1 MCPFFILSHD
11 AHIDLNTSKQFG
23 EIFTL
28 PIVVLI
34 SLMAQPRLQYALS
47 KDGLLPGIFSYV
59 DNQGNIWY
67 GTLISGILVV
77 LIASF
82 VPFEH
87 LNDMIS
93 AGILVAFCMTD
104 SSLIIMRHESPINEP
119 GKVERQIATF
129 NISALIFGISLT
141 HFHEYIIGN
150 LITVFSALRMI
161 TCLKQLYQ
169 CPQATL
175 FGGSIRAS
183 QYKGSVDMRVD
194 SYFKTP
200 MLPFFPCMGIFVNCY
215 LISQLEL
222 VGIALLL
229 GYLSAAAI
237 FYFCY
242 GMQHSVGANGG
253 WEEYDITPAQPQY
266 DITSAILRN
275 DDQLDSDNEQTHLTS
290 WAEPPPLFNQPN
302 KRKSSDKLL
311 NLPQL
316 A

>member
-1 MCPFFILSHD
+1 
-11 AHIDLNTSKQFG
+11 
-23 EIFTL
+23 
-28 PIVVLI
+28 
-34 SLMAQPRLQYALS
+34 MAQPRLQYALS

-59 DNQGNIWY
+59 DDHGNIWY

-77 LIASF
+77 IIASF

-104 SSLIIMRHESPINEP
+104 SSLIIMRHESDEP
-119 GKVERQIATF
+119 GKVERQVALF
-129 NISALIFGISLT
+129 NISALVFGISLT
-141 HFHEYIIGN
+141 HFYDYVVAN
-150 LITVFSALRMI
+150 LITAFSVLCMI
-161 TCLKQLYQ
+161 TCIKRLYQ

-200 MLPFFPCMGIFVNCY
+200 WLPFFPCLGIFVNCY

-222 VGIALLL
+222 IGIALLL

-242 GMQHSVGANGG
+242 GMHHSVGANGG
-253 WEEYDITPAQPQY
+253 WEQYDITP
-266 DITSAILRN
+266 TTTLLNSSATDDLNN
-275 DDQLDSDNEQTHLTS
+275 DGERIHLTS

-302 KRKSSDKLL
+302 RRKGDKVTK
-311 NLPQL
+311 NLPPF

>member
-1 MCPFFILSHD
+1 
-11 AHIDLNTSKQFG
+11 
-23 EIFTL
+23 
-28 PIVVLI
+28 
-34 SLMAQPRLQYALS
+34 MAQPRLQYALS
-47 KDGLLPGIFSYV
+47 KDGLLPSIFSHV
-59 DNQGNIWY
+59 DNHGNIWY

-77 LIASF
+77 VIASF

-104 SSLIIMRHESPINEP
+104 SSLLIMRHESPVNEP
-119 GKVERQIATF
+119 GKVERLVAWF
-129 NISALIFGISLT
+129 NISALVFGISLT
-141 HFHEYIIGN
+141 HFYEDIIGN
-150 LITVFSALRMI
+150 LISVFSALSLI
-161 TCLKQLYQ
+161 TCLKRLYQ

-222 VGIALLL
+222 IGIALLL
-229 GYLSAAAI
+229 GYLAAAAL
-237 FYFCY
+237 FYFSY
-242 GMQHSVGANGG
+242 GFHHSVGANGG
-253 WEEYDITPAQPQY
+253 WDQY
-266 DITSAILRN
+266 DVTPDAPSKDEF
-275 DDQLDSDNEQTHLTS
+275 DDNGEKAHLTS

-302 KRKSSDKLL
+302 QRKKDKLI
-311 NLPQL
+311 NLPQF